1 MELKRKEALR
11 DRLNSLTV
19 LFVLLLM
26 LVVFSVIAPGF
37 FSTRN
42 LYYLLQQAS
51 VVGLLAVGET
61 FVIVSKGIDL
71 SVGTTVGLSC
81 IMSALFITEFHMP
94 LAIAICLA
102 ILLGALVGVINGIL
116 VAVLGIPAFIATLGT
131 MYVFE
136 AVALLS
142 CGGNNIYSLP
152 EAIKNFSNLNVFEI
166 LPSITVI
173 TIVLAVVAHIL
184 LSKTRF
190 GRYTY
195 AIGSNEE
202 AARFSG
208 VRVKTK
214 LFIIYLMSGFL
225 SGIAGILMLC
235 RLNCGVALAGDGYEM
250 NAIAAVVIGGGSLF
264 GGEGSIPGALVGA
277 LIMTVLS
284 NGLQLMGVSTYWQKL
299 LIGIVL
305 VCAVFIDNMRRKKEA

>member
-1 MELKRKEALR
+1 MEIKRKDALR
-11 DRLNSLTV
+11 EKISSLTV
-19 LFVLLLM
+19 LFVLVLM
-26 LVVFSVIAPGF
+26 LLVFSIIAKGF

-81 IMSALFITEFHMP
+81 VMAALLITELDMP
-94 LAIAICLA
+94 LALAICIA
-102 ILLGALVGVINGIL
+102 ILLGALVGIINGIL

-152 EAIKNFSNLNVFEI
+152 ASIKEFSNLSI
-166 LPSITVI
+166 LGIIPSITII
-173 TIVLAVVAHIL
+173 TLILAIGAHIL

-214 LFIIYLMSGFL
+214 LFMIYLMGGIL

-235 RLNCGVALAGDGYEM
+235 RLNCGVPLAGDGYEM

-264 GGEGSIPGALVGA
+264 GGEGTIPGALVGA

-305 VCAVFIDNMRRKKEA
+305 VCAVFIDNIRRKKEM

>member
-1 MELKRKEALR
+1 MSAKKKEVLQEK
-11 DRLNSLTV
+11 LNSLTV
-19 LFVLLLM
+19 LLVLVLM
-26 LVVFSVIAPGF
+26 LLVFSVIAKGF
-37 FSTRN
+37 FSIRN
-42 LYYLLQQAS
+42 LYYLLQQVS
-51 VVGLLAVGET
+51 VVGLLAVGQT
-61 FVIVSKGIDL
+61 FVVVSKGIDL
-71 SVGTTVGLSC
+71 SVGTTVGLTC
-81 IMSALFITEFHMP
+81 IMSAILITEYRIP
-94 LAIAICLA
+94 VIAAICLA
-102 ILLGALVGVINGIL
+102 ILLGAAVGAINGIL

-142 CGGNNIYSLP
+142 CGGNNIYNLP
-152 EAIKNFSNLNVFEI
+152 GSIKAFSNLNLLGI
-166 LPSITVI
+166 IPSITIITLIFAVI
-173 TIVLAVVAHIL
+173 AHIL

-208 VRVKTK
+208 IKVKTK
-214 LFIIYLMSGFL
+214 LFIIYLMSGVL

-235 RLNCGVALAGDGYEM
+235 RLNCGVALAGEGYEM

-305 VCAVFIDNMRRKKEA
+305 VCAVFIDNVRRRKEM